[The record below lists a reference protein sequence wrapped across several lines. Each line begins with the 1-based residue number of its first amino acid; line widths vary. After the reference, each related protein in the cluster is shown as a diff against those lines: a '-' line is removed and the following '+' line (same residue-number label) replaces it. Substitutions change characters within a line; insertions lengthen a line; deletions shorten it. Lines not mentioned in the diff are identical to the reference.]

1 MLKETI
7 SRRLQHSEWPYPEI
21 MLIDGGKG
29 QLNAALEIKNQ
40 SASWRTKI
48 KNLKI
53 ISIAKGKQELFIEGK
68 DNPIP
73 LKNLPRE
80 IYNLILSLDKIKEPG
95 VALNLIKKLNEL
107 LEVVEKE
114 EKSGI
119 KTNQSLLKKYQD
131 DVTLLKFINL
141 VGLADKEIEEL
152 FRMNLVFA
160 IRSGIMVLD
169 QVHHYITAYNN
180 SAICSKFADSII
192 KAISYNEES
201 LGDNQI
207 FLETE
212 KKPTAPQLKNWVR
225 SYNQS
230 FDSSLRNVILQ
241 EGEYLSTNKDVLKLS
256 IDERKRCLLAPFLNP
271 PWIPSWSIQVVLCN
285 NHCLVLHGVVV

>member
-1 MLKETI
+1 MFDQNKILDIDEIFTLDLE
-7 SRRLQHSEWPYPEI
+7 RLNSS
-21 MLIDGGKG
+21 
-29 QLNAALEIKNQ
+29 
-40 SASWRTKI
+40 SAPK
-48 KNLKI
+48 
-53 ISIAKGKQELFIEGK
+53 
-68 DNPIP
+68 
-73 LKNLPRE
+73 E

-192 KAISYNEES
+192 KAISYNEEN
-201 LGDNQI
+201 LGSKQI
-207 FLETE
+207 FLENQFLICIRMPLRLKE
-212 KKPTAPQLKNWVR
+212 GQREIIYFLISMREQLHLTR
-225 SYNQS
+225 
-230 FDSSLRNVILQ
+230 
-241 EGEYLSTNKDVLKLS
+241 
-256 IDERKRCLLAPFLNP
+256 
-271 PWIPSWSIQVVLCN
+271 
-285 NHCLVLHGVVV
+285 

>member
-80 IYNLILSLDKIKEPG
+80 IYNLILQLDAEAHRFAITYH
-95 VALNLIKKLNEL
+95 KKLR
-107 LEVVEKE
+107 
-114 EKSGI
+114 
-119 KTNQSLLKKYQD
+119 KK
-131 DVTLLKFINL
+131 NL
-141 VGLADKEIEEL
+141 
-152 FRMNLVFA
+152 M
-160 IRSGIMVLD
+160 
-169 QVHHYITAYNN
+169 
-180 SAICSKFADSII
+180 
-192 KAISYNEES
+192 
-201 LGDNQI
+201 
-207 FLETE
+207 
-212 KKPTAPQLKNWVR
+212 P
-225 SYNQS
+225 
-230 FDSSLRNVILQ
+230 
-241 EGEYLSTNKDVLKLS
+241 
-256 IDERKRCLLAPFLNP
+256 
-271 PWIPSWSIQVVLCN
+271 
-285 NHCLVLHGVVV
+285 